1 MSVILDHSGPNT
13 DQDLGK
19 VCILWMNRSTGEIEV
34 GVENRSTNQTVV
46 SRKDT
51 NTAKTQGTSQE
62 VWHDGTDVR
71 RVEIT
76 EAMSDNYYES
86 PTGG

>member
-34 GVENRSTNQTVV
+34 EVENRSTNQTVV

-51 NTAKTQGTSQE
+51 NTEK
-62 VWHDGTDVR
+62 R
-71 RVEIT
+71 RERHKKCGMMAQMR
-76 EAMSDNYYES
+76 ESRNY
-86 PTGG
+86 GGNV

>member
-19 VCILWMNRSTGEIEV
+19 VCILWMSRCTGEIEV
-34 GVENRSTNQTVV
+34 EVENRSTNQ
-46 SRKDT
+46 
-51 NTAKTQGTSQE
+51 TQGTSQE